1 MLNVPSVVTGTLL
14 DSEGKPLTKTTV
26 TLDESEIAQS
36 SQTYTTLNDG
46 TFSISMTPTRLG
58 KVSFV
63 YGGNVVGSMSVQPT
77 YTSNL
82 RIGADTSDNSS
93 MSVAVAKTGWTS
105 AQNVILTRQ
114 DVLVDA
120 MTAIPLSK
128 KLDAPLL
135 MTGSD
140 SLPDAVLAEIQS
152 LKAANVYII
161 GGAGAVSPE
170 VEARLTGLGLKV
182 TRLGG
187 TDRYATAA
195 QIAQL
200 LGPAPTAYLAYG
212 YGEPDA
218 IVGSVF
224 AAEQGYPV
232 LLTDRSNLPAETQTY
247 LTGAGNQGAV
257 NFRWNGS
264 SDL

>member
-1 MLNVPSVVTGTLL
+1 
-14 DSEGKPLTKTTV
+14 
-26 TLDESEIAQS
+26 
-36 SQTYTTLNDG
+36 
-46 TFSISMTPTRLG
+46 
-58 KVSFV
+58 
-63 YGGNVVGSMSVQPT
+63 
-77 YTSNL
+77 
-82 RIGADTSDNSS
+82 
-93 MSVAVAKTGWTS
+93 
-105 AQNVILTRQ
+105 
-114 DVLVDA
+114 
-120 MTAIPLSK
+120 
-128 KLDAPLL
+128 

-247 LTGAGNQGAV
+247 LTGAGTKALSILGGTGVVTSELEATLSNYYSVIRLGGSDRYYTEQAVCENYFADKPFSDKYPVFFASSNVTPSDVGGGTPDASALLAGALAAKQNGLLMIVPNDTLPDGV
-257 NFRWNGS
+257 NNFLLYNKGYIS
-264 SDL
+264 QSTVVGNMNSIGGDLESQLESVLSR